1 MSQRSLFFSSVS
13 SRAILPAL
21 CLFALS
27 AHDARAE
34 DASALDPIVVTA
46 TRLPTPASQLA
57 SSVTVITAEEIE
69 AKQWRT
75 LPEALREVPGLNV
88 VQTGGPGGQTSL
100 FMRGTNSNHTK
111 VLLDGID
118 VSDPS
123 APSGNVDLSQF
134 LTADIE
140 RIEVLRGPQSG
151 LYGSD
156 AIGGVVNIITKR
168 GQGPLRMTGMVE
180 GGSFGTFNQAASA
193 RGETGRVNYALNV
206 AHDRSTASEVTPQRL
221 LAAGQRRLNEL
232 SDNLTVSTR
241 LGAALSED
249 IEASLVARATQTD
262 LHLVN
267 DRYDP
272 ASYSMVIDDKH
283 GSNENNDYFTR
294 GSIRQTLFGG
304 RFDHEAGIA
313 YSHYRRRATDADEAI
328 AYYRG
333 SRVKAD
339 WQGNLY
345 LTPGQILTFGAET
358 QRDEIDNSGF
368 FSGATNDSNAHVS
381 SQAGFAQ
388 LQSNWSERVVNAFSL
403 RYDDHDAF
411 GGRATWRVAPALLIP
426 ETGSKVKASVGTG
439 FKAPSLDQLYS
450 TYNYPAY
457 GSYTKGNPDLKPE
470 RSLGYDIGFEQEIAG
485 LKFGSSYFYNR
496 IKNLISTVFAYP
508 ESTYINVSKAK
519 IRGVENFI
527 AFNPVDD
534 LTLRGDYTY
543 TLAENEDTGLEL
555 LRRPKH
561 KASASATWAATE
573 KTRFSASL
581 IYAGGWVDVS
591 RFGDV
596 PRLQNG
602 GYVTVNL
609 AASYDMTD
617 SLTAFGRVTNLLDR
631 KVENPDGYLQPG
643 AGVFAGIRARF

>member
-69 AKQWRT
+69 TKQWRT

-118 VSDPS
+118 IADPS
-123 APSGNVDLSQF
+123 TPSGGADLFQF

-156 AIGGVVNIITKR
+156 AVGGVVNIITKR
-168 GQGPLRMTGMVE
+168 GQGPFKMTGMAE

-193 RGETGRVNYALNV
+193 QGETGRVNYALNV
-206 AHDRSTASEVTPQRL
+206 AHDRSTSVRVTPDAL
-221 LAAGQRRLNEL
+221 LAPGQPRQDDR
-232 SDNLTVSTR
+232 SDNVTVSTR
-241 LGAALSED
+241 LGAELAENL
-249 IEASLVARATQTD
+249 EASLVARATKTQLNSDTIYGTERDD
-262 LHLVN
+262 L
-267 DRYDP
+267 
-272 ASYSMVIDDKH
+272 
-283 GSNENNDYFTR
+283 ENRDYFTR
-294 GSIRQTLFGG
+294 GAIHQTLFDG
-304 RFDHEAGIA
+304 RFDHEFGVA
-313 YSHYRRRATDADEAI
+313 YSHYRRRASYAGDVPSFFNGERAKT
-328 AYYRG
+328 
-333 SRVKAD
+333 D
-339 WQGNLY
+339 WQGNIH
-345 LTPGQILTFGAET
+345 LTPGQILTLGGEF
-358 QRDEIDNSGF
+358 QREGIDTSDSSTG
-368 FSGATNDSNAHVS
+368 GVNDVDKHVDTK
-381 SQAGFAQ
+381 AGFVQ
-388 LQSNWSERVVNAFSL
+388 LQSNWNERVVNALSL
-403 RYDDHDAF
+403 RYDDHGTF
-411 GGRATWRVAPALLIP
+411 GGRATYRVAPALLIP
-426 ETGSKVKASVGTG
+426 ETGTKLKTSLGTG
-439 FKAPSLDQLYS
+439 FKAPSLDQLYHNYYFPAS
-450 TYNYPAY
+450 WGYGPYYTY
-457 GSYTKGNPDLKPE
+457 GNPDLKPE
-470 RSLGYDIGFEQEIAG
+470 RSLGYDAGFEQKIYG
-485 LKFGSSYFYNR
+485 VSFGATYFHNK
-496 IKNLISTVFAYP
+496 IKNMIDTATTYVGSASYTD
-508 ESTYINVSKAK
+508 YINVGRAK
-519 IRGVENFI
+519 TQGVETFI
-527 AFNPVDD
+527 AFDPWKD
-534 LTLRGDYTY
+534 LNLKGTYTY
-543 TLAENEDTGLEL
+543 TLAEDEGTNLEL

-561 KASASATWAATE
+561 KGSLSATWKATE
-573 KTRFSASL
+573 KLSLTSSL
-581 IYAGGWVDVS
+581 IASGGWVDKDRKTSARVQ
-591 RFGDV
+591 D
-596 PRLQNG
+596 G
-602 GYVTVNL
+602 GYATVNL